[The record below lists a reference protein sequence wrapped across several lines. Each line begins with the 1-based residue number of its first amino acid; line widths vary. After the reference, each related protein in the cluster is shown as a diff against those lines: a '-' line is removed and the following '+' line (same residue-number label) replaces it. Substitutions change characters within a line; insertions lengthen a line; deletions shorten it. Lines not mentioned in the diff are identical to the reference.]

1 VTCSVEQLVEVDVR
15 EGATTVVAGT
25 GAGRQDEAVMERL
38 PGHGLPSRL
47 STIRSSACAS
57 VAVPTVDRALAPI
70 RSWSTMVAALNPS
83 SRSTSV
89 APGSA

>member
-1 VTCSVEQLVEVDVR
+1 
-15 EGATTVVAGT
+15 
-25 GAGRQDEAVMERL
+25 MERL

-70 RSWSTMVAALNPS
+70 RSWSTMVARTQPVEQVDGRARFGMKSWTNVL
-83 SRSTSV
+83 
-89 APGSA
+89 